1 MNKIIN
7 KDQVWSLKLYVY
19 YLFYQTMQLILY
31 CCNAQT
37 KTKKWVT
44 KTGVLIVGQIIIT
57 KENDIIV

>member
-37 KTKKWVT
+37 NKKWVT